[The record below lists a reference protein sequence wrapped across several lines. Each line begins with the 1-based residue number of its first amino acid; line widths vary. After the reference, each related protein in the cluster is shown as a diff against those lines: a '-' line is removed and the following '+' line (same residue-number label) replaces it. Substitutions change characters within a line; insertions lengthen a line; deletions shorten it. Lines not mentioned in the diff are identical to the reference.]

1 MQVLLMSAL
10 KIKIVVLVPQTV
22 WFEYNHSGKTAFVT
36 VLNLEYR
43 KGQLTGQSAISASFV
58 YLSM

>member
-1 MQVLLMSAL
+1 MSAL